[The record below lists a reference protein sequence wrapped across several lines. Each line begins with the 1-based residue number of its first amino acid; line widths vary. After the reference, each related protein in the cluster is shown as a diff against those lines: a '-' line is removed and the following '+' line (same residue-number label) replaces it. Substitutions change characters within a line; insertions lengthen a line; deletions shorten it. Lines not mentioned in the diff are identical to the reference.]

1 MMWFSQTISFVQLKS
16 GKLKADNVMG
26 IIFDKRLV
34 NIGVVER
41 MNNQGPVE
49 SAANM
54 ESGSRVFVYEVV
66 GLRQN
71 RESDQTNYPIRKSG
85 SVFIRV
91 PYNRMNQEMR
101 RITRLGGKIV
111 SIYPVSALEQ
121 GTNRTVLTNTES
133 DLSIPAPV
141 SVEKKQ
147 NTIPATSSEAQ
158 GFAKPP
164 AKDKKGNSM
173 TQAKAKKDAHAD
185 VPVNIYRPNAPFIGK
200 CISNETLVKEGGIG
214 IVQHL
219 KFDLSA
225 GNLRYLE
232 GQSIGI
238 IPPGVDKNGKPEKLR
253 LYSIASTRHGD
264 NLDDKTISLCVRQL
278 EYKHPETGETVYGV
292 CSTYLTKIKP
302 GDDVKITGPVGKEM
316 LLPEDPEANVI
327 MLATGTGI
335 APMRT
340 YLWRMFKDAERKA
353 NPEYQFK
360 GFSWLLFGVP
370 TSPNI
375 LYKEE
380 LEAMQEKYPKNFR
393 LTYAISREQNNPAG
407 GRMYIQDR
415 VAEHADE
422 LWQLIKNEKTHTYIC
437 GLRGMEDGID
447 AALSAAAAKEG
458 VVWSDYQKDLKK
470 AHRWHVETY

>member
-1 MMWFSQTISFVQLKS
+1 MYIK
-16 GKLKADNVMG
+16 GA
-26 IIFDKRLV
+26 
-34 NIGVVER
+34 VE
-41 MNNQGPVE
+41 G
-49 SAANM
+49 AANT

-66 GLRQN
+66 GLRQS
-71 RESDQTNYPIRKSG
+71 EETDKTNYPIRKSG
-85 SVFIRV
+85 SVFIKV

-111 SIYPVSALEQ
+111 SIQPINVLEQ
-121 GTNRTVLTNTES
+121 LNGQ
-133 DLSIPAPV
+133 APN
-141 SVEKKQ
+141 S
-147 NTIPATSSEAQ
+147 NATSGENASSKANGKATPVAEQ
-158 GFAKPP
+158 QPKS
-164 AKDKKGNSM
+164 KDNKGNTM

-185 VPVNIYRPNAPFIGK
+185 VPVNIYRPNAPYIGK
-200 CISNETLVKEGGIG
+200 VISNEPLVKEGGIG
-214 IVQHL
+214 LVQHI
-219 KFDLSA
+219 KFDIS
-225 GNLRYLE
+225 GGDLRYIE

-264 NLDDKTISLCVRQL
+264 DVDDKTVSLCVRQL

-292 CSTYLTKIKP
+292 CSTYLCNIKP

-316 LLPEDPEANVI
+316 LLPADNDANVI
-327 MLATGTGI
+327 MMATGTGI
-335 APMRT
+335 APMRA
-340 YLWRMFKDAERKA
+340 YLWRMFKDNERAA

-360 GFSWLLFGVP
+360 GFSWLIFGIP

-380 LEAMQEKYPKNFR
+380 LEEMQQKYPDNFR
-393 LTYAISREQNNPAG
+393 LTYAISREQKNAQG

-458 VVWSDYQKDLKK
+458 VTWSNYQKEIKK
-470 AHRWHVETY
+470 AGRWHVETY